1 MSEDCLYLNIWT
13 PASGKKNAH
22 LPVMVW
28 IHGGAFQNGFGHEI
42 EFDGDAYAKK
52 GIILVT
58 LNYRLGMCGFLS
70 HPLLTAENSGKGS
83 GNYGLFDQLAALK
96 WIKRN
101 IEVFGGNP
109 NNVTVFGQSAGAGS
123 VQALISSPL
132 AKGYVQRA
140 IIQSGG
146 GLGGIIST
154 KSLQEAETMGK
165 AMWDASGYD
174 TLEQMRTCPVE
185 HFQDPASSER
195 FRAMAALAAKGIY
208 TGVTMMPLLPLI
220 NDTRENV
227 EAIVRRAKDAG
238 ASYILPMFGVTLRSG
253 SREHFHATLDREFP
267 GLKARYEACFGNRY
281 ECFSPS
287 YRKLDDT
294 FRNLCA
300 KLGLETRMRFYAPT
314 LPEQGSLF

>member
-1 MSEDCLYLNIWT
+1 MTCADDALSVRTE
-13 PASGKKNAH
+13 P
-22 LPVMVW
+22 
-28 IHGGAFQNGFGHEI
+28 GA
-42 EFDGDAYAKK
+42 
-52 GIILVT
+52 
-58 LNYRLGMCGFLS
+58 
-70 HPLLTAENSGKGS
+70 
-83 GNYGLFDQLAALK
+83 
-96 WIKRN
+96 
-101 IEVFGGNP
+101 
-109 NNVTVFGQSAGAGS
+109 
-123 VQALISSPL
+123 
-132 AKGYVQRA
+132 
-140 IIQSGG
+140 
-146 GLGGIIST
+146 
-154 KSLQEAETMGK
+154 
-165 AMWDASGYD
+165 
-174 TLEQMRTCPVE
+174 
-185 HFQDPASSER
+185 PASSER

>member
-1 MSEDCLYLNIWT
+1 MHVI
-13 PASGKKNAH
+13 
-22 LPVMVW
+22 
-28 IHGGAFQNGFGHEI
+28 
-42 EFDGDAYAKK
+42 
-52 GIILVT
+52 
-58 LNYRLGMCGFLS
+58 
-70 HPLLTAENSGKGS
+70 
-83 GNYGLFDQLAALK
+83 
-96 WIKRN
+96 
-101 IEVFGGNP
+101 
-109 NNVTVFGQSAGAGS
+109 
-123 VQALISSPL
+123 
-132 AKGYVQRA
+132 
-140 IIQSGG
+140 
-146 GLGGIIST
+146 T
-154 KSLQEAETMGK
+154 KSSLAERDADILQEISATY
-165 AMWDASGYD
+165 AAVSFTVTCADDALSV
-174 TLEQMRTCPVE
+174 RTEPGA
-185 HFQDPASSER
+185 PASSER

-287 YRKLDDT
+287 YRKLNDT

>member
-1 MSEDCLYLNIWT
+1 MKKILALILALVMALSLVACGSKDDNDT
-13 PASGKKNAH
+13 PDDGKKTNTIKVG
-22 LPVMVW
+22 L
-28 IHGGAFQNGFGHEI
+28 ICI
-42 EFDGDAYAKK
+42 GD
-52 GIILVT
+52 
-58 LNYRLGMCGFLS
+58 
-70 HPLLTAENSGKGS
+70 ENDQGYTYNFIRGKE
-83 GNYGLFDQLAALK
+83 AAT
-96 WIKRN
+96 
-101 IEVFGGNP
+101 E
-109 NNVTVFGQSAGAGS
+109 
-123 VQALISSPL
+123 
-132 AKGYVQRA
+132 
-140 IIQSGG
+140 
-146 GLGGIIST
+146 
-154 KSLQEAETMGK
+154 
-165 AMWDASGYD
+165 
-174 TLEQMRTCPVE
+174 
-185 HFQDPASSER
+185 
-195 FRAMAALAAKGIY
+195 ALAAKGIY

-314 LPEQGSLF
+314 LPEPGSLF

>member
-1 MSEDCLYLNIWT
+1 MHSDGPFSCPYELLYKACCALLHV
-13 PASGKKNAH
+13 AH
-22 LPVMVW
+22 QVALVDARIALHLAYQRPV
-28 IHGGAFQNGFGHEI
+28 GFAAVHLGPCAAVYRERR
-42 EFDGDAYAKK
+42 DAD
-52 GIILVT
+52 I
-58 LNYRLGMCGFLS
+58 
-70 HPLLTAENSGKGS
+70 
-83 GNYGLFDQLAALK
+83 
-96 WIKRN
+96 
-101 IEVFGGNP
+101 
-109 NNVTVFGQSAGAGS
+109 
-123 VQALISSPL
+123 
-132 AKGYVQRA
+132 
-140 IIQSGG
+140 
-146 GLGGIIST
+146 
-154 KSLQEAETMGK
+154 LQEISATY
-165 AMWDASGYD
+165 AAVSFTVTCADDALSV
-174 TLEQMRTCPVE
+174 RTEPGA
-185 HFQDPASSER
+185 PASSER

>member
-1 MSEDCLYLNIWT
+1 MCIRDRGMIVDERF
-13 PASGKKNAH
+13 
-22 LPVMVW
+22 PVHV
-28 IHGGAFQNGFGHEI
+28 I
-42 EFDGDAYAKK
+42 
-52 GIILVT
+52 
-58 LNYRLGMCGFLS
+58 
-70 HPLLTAENSGKGS
+70 
-83 GNYGLFDQLAALK
+83 
-96 WIKRN
+96 
-101 IEVFGGNP
+101 
-109 NNVTVFGQSAGAGS
+109 
-123 VQALISSPL
+123 
-132 AKGYVQRA
+132 
-140 IIQSGG
+140 
-146 GLGGIIST
+146 T
-154 KSLQEAETMGK
+154 KSSLAERDADILQEISATY
-165 AMWDASGYD
+165 AAVSFTVTCADDALSV
-174 TLEQMRTCPVE
+174 RTEPGA
-185 HFQDPASSER
+185 PASSER